1 MGLVLA
7 GAASVATWLYLL
19 FGRGGFWHM
28 REAPPEG
35 TLPIPPP
42 SVVAVIPAR
51 DEAPV
56 VGQAVASL
64 AAQHYPGAFHIVLA
78 DDDSCD
84 GTADAASA
92 AASYE
97 RLTPDLLTVVRA
109 NPLPKG
115 WTGKLWALSEGI
127 GAAQAFDPE
136 YLLLTDADIVHPPDN
151 VAALLAR
158 ATSGGYDLVSYM
170 VMLRCR
176 TFAEQALI
184 PAFVF
189 FFFMLYPPAWVPRVP
204 RSPHHS
210 TAAAAGGCILIRRQM
225 LESLGGIARIRGQLI
240 DDCALARAV
249 QEAGGRVWLG
259 LSPATRSIR
268 AYAGFAEIGLMISRT
283 AFTQLGHSTLLL
295 LATAL
300 ALVLAYLVPPAFT
313 LWAPPGAARGLAA
326 IAWLL
331 MSIAYWPALRYYG
344 RPLWW
349 APGLPLVAAFYL
361 GATLH
366 SAVAYWRG
374 AGGMWKGRAQD
385 AV

>member
-1 MGLVLA
+1 MGLVLVS
-7 GAASVATWLYLL
+7 AASVAIWLYLL
-19 FGRGGFWHM
+19 FGRGAFWRM

-51 DEAPV
+51 NEAPV

-64 AAQHYPGAFHIVLA
+64 AAQRYPAAFHIVLA
-78 DDDSCD
+78 DDDSRD
-84 GTADAASA
+84 GTADAAR
-92 AASYE
+92 AASLE
-97 RLTPDLLTVVRA
+97 RLTPDLLTPDLLTVVRA
-109 NPLPKG
+109 DPLPQG
-115 WTGKLWALSEGI
+115 WTGKLWALSQGI

-151 VAALLAR
+151 VAALVAR

-170 VMLRCR
+170 VKLRCR
-176 TFAEQALI
+176 TVAEQALI

-189 FFFMLYPPAWVPRVP
+189 FFFMLYPPAWVTDPG
-204 RSPHHS
+204 H
-210 TAAAAGGCILIRRQM
+210 AAAAGGCILIRRQT
-225 LESLGGIARIRGQLI
+225 LESLGGIARIRGELI

-249 QEAGGRVWLG
+249 QQAGGRVWLG

-268 AYAGFAEIGLMISRT
+268 AYTGFAEIGLMISRT

-300 ALVLAYLVPPAFT
+300 SLVLAYVVPPALALF
-313 LWAPPGAARGLAA
+313 APPGASRGLAA

-344 RPLWW
+344 RPAWW

-385 AV
+385 SV

>member
-1 MGLVLA
+1 MGLVLVS
-7 GAASVATWLYLL
+7 AASVAIWLYLL
-19 FGRGGFWHM
+19 FGRGAFWRM

-35 TLPIPPP
+35 TLPAPPP

-51 DEAPV
+51 HEAPV

-64 AAQHYPGAFHIVLA
+64 AAQRYPAAFHIVLA
-78 DDDSCD
+78 DDDSRD
-84 GTADAASA
+84 GTAHAARTAASP
-92 AASYE
+92 E
-97 RLTPDLLTVVRA
+97 RLTVVLA
-109 NPLPKG
+109 NSRPKG
-115 WTGKLWALSEGI
+115 WTGKLWALSQGI
-127 GAAQAFDPE
+127 SAAQPLAPE

-151 VAALLAR
+151 LAALVAR

-170 VMLRCR
+170 AMLRCR
-176 TFAEQALI
+176 TLAEQALI

-189 FFFMLYPPAWVPRVP
+189 FFFMLYPPDWVLSPR
-204 RSPHHS
+204 HS
-210 TAAAAGGCILIRRQM
+210 TAAAAGGCILIRSQM
-225 LESLGGIARIRGQLI
+225 LERLGGIAGIRGQLI

-249 QEAGGRVWLG
+249 QQAGGRVWLG
-259 LSPATRSIR
+259 LSPATHSIR
-268 AYAGFAEIGLMISRT
+268 AYAGFAEIGRMISRT
-283 AFTQLGHSTLLL
+283 AFTQLNHSTLLL

-300 ALVLAYLVPPAFT
+300 SLVLAYLVPPALT
-313 LWAPPGAARGLAA
+313 LLAPPGAARGLAA

-344 RPLWW
+344 RPAWW

-374 AGGMWKGRAQD
+374 SGGMWKGRAQD

>member
-1 MGLVLA
+1 MGLTLVS
-7 GAASVATWLYLL
+7 AASVAIWLYLL
-19 FGRGGFWHM
+19 FGRGAFWRM
-28 REAPPEG
+28 RIAQPQG
-35 TLPIPPP
+35 TLPSPPP

-51 DEAPV
+51 NEAPV

-64 AAQHYPGAFHIVLA
+64 AAQRYPAAFHIVLA
-78 DDDSCD
+78 DDDSSD
-84 GTADAASA
+84 GTADAARA
-92 AASYE
+92 AASPE
-97 RLTPDLLTVVRA
+97 RLTAIRV
-109 NPLPKG
+109 NSLPEG
-115 WTGKLWALSEGI
+115 WTGKLWALSQGI

-151 VAALLAR
+151 LAALVAR

-170 VMLRCR
+170 ATLRCR
-176 TFAEQALI
+176 TLAEQALI

-189 FFFMLYPPAWVPRVP
+189 FFFMLYPPAW
-204 RSPHHS
+204 HS
-210 TAAAAGGCILIRRQM
+210 AAAGGCILIRRQM
-225 LESLGGIARIRGQLI
+225 LESLGGIASIRGQLI

-249 QEAGGRVWLG
+249 QHVGGRVWLG

-300 ALVLAYLVPPAFT
+300 GLVLTYLVPPALT
-313 LWAPPGAARGLAA
+313 LLAPPGEARGLAA

-344 RPLWW
+344 RPAWW
-349 APGLPLVAAFYL
+349 APALPLVAAFYL

-366 SAVAYWRG
+366 SAAAYWRG
-374 AGGMWKGRAQD
+374 SGGMWKGRMQD
-385 AV
+385 SV